1 MAATAEPV
9 SNSAAKAV
17 VGVVRAQ
24 EDLVASVDQVLRLC
38 GSGDCVHKGDRVLV
52 KPNLHGG
59 NGHTSPLLMEAAC
72 KWAFACGAS
81 QVTLGDGPSWG
92 QENIDAYFEQA
103 GVFAACEASGAKP
116 ANFHA
121 DEYELH
127 HLDSPHTPD
136 TLGVSRHL
144 YEHDVVIN
152 LPVMKTHF
160 NTLITIALKNV
171 KGCLRPVDK
180 RRLHECDLNRALA
193 VVNQIISPRVTV
205 TLCDAMGAFEGLG
218 PSSATPV
225 EMGLLLASADPVA
238 LDVVA
243 CQLMEIAPESVR
255 LIQEAAAAGVGVAD
269 PEQIKV
275 VGERVADH
283 ARHFLLPHEALA
295 ASFPGLTIH
304 SAKACSCC
312 MQNLFQALEQVQR
325 SGREPAFRRLLI
337 GPGPTTEADLLIG
350 KCAAEGRDCRPD
362 VAGCPPP
369 MGHILAALCPEEAS

>member
-9 SNSAAKAV
+9 SNIAAKAV

-38 GSGDCVHKGDRVLV
+38 GSGDCVHEGDRVLV

-81 QVTLGDGPSWG
+81 QVTLGDGPHWG
-92 QENIDAYFEQA
+92 QENIDTYFEQA
-103 GVFAACEASGAKP
+103 GVFAACEASGATP

-171 KGCLRPVDK
+171 KGCLRPIDK

-269 PEQIKV
+269 PEQIEV